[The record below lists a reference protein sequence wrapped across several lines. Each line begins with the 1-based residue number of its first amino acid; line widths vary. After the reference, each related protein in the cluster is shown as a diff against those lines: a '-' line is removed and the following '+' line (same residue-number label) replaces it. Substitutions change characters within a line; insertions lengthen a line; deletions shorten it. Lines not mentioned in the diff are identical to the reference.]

1 MEYERH
7 EFTQP
12 LYGGVNIL
20 RIGDTL
26 VDTGH
31 VASVC
36 RDAVSDALCGPLAGV
51 ERVVHTHAHIDHAGG
66 SQTIDA
72 LADLPHV
79 VPAGQPEILHGY
91 AAYVKAAREEMT
103 RLLAGFETSGESWDV
118 YFPIRDDYA
127 EERIEIERTVT
138 DGETVEL
145 GGEELEAISTPGHAD
160 PHLAFWHE
168 GSRTLLSGDLVDRD
182 GLFQYGPLFGD
193 IGAYKRSLERIR
205 ALEPDVLVPMHG
217 PPMTDANA
225 RIETSLENTARTEKR
240 LLAFLDERRSSYARE
255 FVAVA
260 LGIDDVRAPFVT
272 LVVYEYLRHLE
283 SRGLVDVEVTDDGI
297 LARR

>member
-1 MEYERH
+1 MEYERY

-12 LYGGVNIL
+12 LYGGVNVL

-31 VASVC
+31 VDSIC
-36 RDAVSDALCGPLAGV
+36 RDGICEALRGPLAGV
-51 ERVVHTHAHIDHAGG
+51 ERVVHTHAHIDHVGG

-72 LADLPHV
+72 LAELPHV
-79 VPAGQPEILHGY
+79 VPASQPEILHGY
-91 AAYVKAAREEMT
+91 AAYVREAREEMT
-103 RLLAGFETSGESWDV
+103 RLLAGFETSGENWDV

-127 EERIEIERTVT
+127 EEQIEIERAVA

-145 GGEELEAISTPGHAD
+145 GGDEFEAISTPGHAD

-193 IGAYKRSLERIR
+193 VGAYKRSLERIR

-217 PPMTDANA
+217 PPMADPSA
-225 RIETSLENTARTEKR
+225 RVEASLENATRTESR
-240 LLAFLDERRSSYARE
+240 LAAFLDGRRSCYARE
-255 FVAVA
+255 FVTDV
-260 LGIDDVRAPFVT
+260 LGIDDTRASFVT

-283 SRGLVDVEVTDDGI
+283 TKGLVDVEVTDAGI
-297 LARR
+297 LARK